1 MTWYAESPDLRRR
14 QIAVDVVVALWV
26 LLWLRV
32 ASAVHD
38 GVQRLA
44 GPGADLEDAGNDLAG
59 GLSGAA
65 ERAGS
70 VPGIGGGLR
79 APLDAAASAGE
90 AVAGAGWPSRRPSA
104 PWRCCSR
111 WRWAGSRSCGRCCA
125 GCPGRLRWGREHAA
139 AARLRGDV
147 DLLALR
153 AAVSAPL
160 HELAAL
166 GPDPVTR
173 WRAGDPDA
181 GRALAALELRRLG
194 LQPAGAPS
202 PQQA

>member
-90 AVAGAGWPSRRPSA
+90 AVAGAGMAQQEAVGTLALLLALAVGGFPIVWA
-104 PWRCCSR
+104 LLR
-111 WRWAGSRSCGRCCA
+111 WL
-125 GCPGRLRWGREHAA
+125 PGRLRWGREHAA

-147 DLLALR
+147 DLLAVR

-173 WRAGDPDA
+173 WRAGDADA
-181 GRALAALELRRLG
+181 GRALAAVELRRLG
-194 LQPAGAPS
+194 LLPAAP
-202 PQQA
+202 PTAVQT

>member
-1 MTWYAESPDLRRR
+1 MTWYAETDGLRRR
-14 QIAVDVVVALWV
+14 QIIADVAVALWV

-32 ASAVHD
+32 GWAVHE

-44 GPGADLEDAGNDLAG
+44 GPGVELEQAGEGLAG
-59 GLSGAA
+59 GLRETA

-79 APLDAAASAGE
+79 SPLDAAAGAGD
-90 AVAGAGWPSRRPSA
+90 ALAGAGAAQQAAVGALALLLALAIGGFPIAWA
-104 PWRCCSR
+104 LLR
-111 WRWAGSRSCGRCCA
+111 WLS
-125 GCPGRLRWGREHAA
+125 GRLRWRREAA
-139 AARLRGDV
+139 AAGRLRGDV

-160 HELAAL
+160 PQLAAL

-173 WRAGDPDA
+173 WRSGDASA
-181 GRALAALELRRLG
+181 GRALAAIELRRLG
-194 LQPAGAPS
+194 LRAAD
-202 PQQA
+202 